1 MATSMRQHFVVA
13 NGGALPSP
21 QRSNPFPAGTGH
33 MKAAS
38 LRVSSVSGGCKEA
51 QGTLYPD
58 GMPCDL
64 GPTYKAPTSPV
75 HKFSLALNS
84 RTNSTFSEE
93 ALLFCI
99 LFFLRL
105 ILFMCMCTSVHGC
118 EHMGVGV

>member
-1 MATSMRQHFVVA
+1 MRQHFVVA

-64 GPTYKAPTSPV
+64 GPTYKASTSPV
-75 HKFSLALNS
+75 HKFSLILNS
-84 RTNSTFSEE
+84 QTNSTFSEE
-93 ALLFCI
+93 ALLLFCI
-99 LFFLRL
+99 LFFK
-105 ILFMCMCTSVHGC
+105 IDFIYVYVYVCAWV
-118 EHMGVGV
+118 